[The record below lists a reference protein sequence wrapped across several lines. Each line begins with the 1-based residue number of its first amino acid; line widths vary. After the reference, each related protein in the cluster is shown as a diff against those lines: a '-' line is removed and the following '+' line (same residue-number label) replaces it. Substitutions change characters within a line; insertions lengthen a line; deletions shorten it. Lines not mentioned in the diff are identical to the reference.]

1 MTVADGDTLGPISIA
16 LTPLANGEQ
25 PTLELVGIGVKL
37 TPDGNALRVD
47 LVIPNS
53 SAAAAGIVVGDR
65 VVAVDG
71 VATTELGV
79 DGAVSKIRGVEGTTV
94 AITLAR
100 GDTTTTLTITRR
112 KLKA

>member
-1 MTVADGDTLGPISIA
+1 MPDGD
-16 LTPLANGEQ
+16 
-25 PTLELVGIGVKL
+25 
-37 TPDGNALRVD
+37 ALRVD

-53 SAAAAGIVVGDR
+53 GAAAAGIVVGDR

-71 VATTELGV
+71 VPTSDLGV

-94 AITLAR
+94 AITLKR
-100 GDTTTTLTITRR
+100 GDAITTLAITRR